1 MTTQRRIRLAESE
14 AMEGGVRCPK
24 CGSYTSFGDIV
35 AAGGCGGGEWRG
47 GDCDAS
53 LSLDLVLENPE

>member
-1 MTTQRRIRLAESE
+1 
-14 AMEGGVRCPK
+14 MEGGVQCPK

-53 LSLDLVLENPE
+53 LSLDLVVENPE